1 MVSHFTKAV
10 SGTIQV
16 DESSQEQSAPTFNQS
31 KTQSQGTKADALF
44 NQSKTQSQGTKVD
57 TFNQLT
63 NFTTKKPRNK
73 SRHIQSVDKGQGTKS
88 FNKSRNQELRQNLLQ
103 QRSRRQELSQNAQ
116 NQDQRS
122 LLVILPIYTDVD
134 PAFQFNPDTVIHA
147 VWDQAA
153 KVFNGSSYGT
163 LVFPK
168 EFGTVAV
175 FNTGAAVKSDF
186 AQCDYLRY
194 VNSILGKLFIP
205 PGNESKLPHRFRSQW
220 LVLVPV

>member
-1 MVSHFTKAV
+1 
-10 SGTIQV
+10 V

-31 KTQSQGTKADALF
+31 KTQSQGTKADTLF

-57 TFNQLT
+57 IFNRST
-63 NFTTKKPRNK
+63 NFTTKSHSTKAHALFN
-73 SRHIQSVDKGQGTKS
+73 QSKTQSQGTKADTL
-88 FNKSRNQELRQNLLQ
+88 FNQSTKVKEQSQGTKVETQGLSIQNLLQ
-103 QRSRRQELSQNAQ
+103 QRSRRQELSQNV
-116 NQDQRS
+116 QDQRS

-134 PAFQFNPDTVIHA
+134 PAFQFNPDTVIQA

-175 FNTGAAVKSDF
+175 FNTGAAVQSDF
-186 AQCDYLRY
+186 AQCDYLGY
-194 VNSILGKLFIP
+194 
-205 PGNESKLPHRFRSQW
+205 
-220 LVLVPV
+220 